1 MADRTVDFQRERSK
15 ALKKKIIRK
24 LRIPGAILIILLI
37 LALIY
42 TLMGEVRRSNIA
54 DSFRAIP
61 KTVGESRGFPYNED
75 ELSLDRVM
83 LIGDKPLIVSDS
95 GVEVISNNADKLF
108 DRHLDWGDTRV
119 NSFNGRALVYSNT
132 SAKAYLIGRTA
143 ELASFEEESPIVTGT
158 VGKNGSVAVSYS
170 TDGSQSVVKVYK
182 HSKKLYWQWQCDREY
197 VSSLSLSP
205 SGGKIL
211 ISAIGVDN
219 AEIYSRIILFDT
231 RKTAPQFDTKI
242 EGTSILKVIYASSG
256 RLIAV
261 GDNKTVVLSRKGE
274 IKSQIKYADDAL
286 FTVDSDN
293 DGNVLLCYKEFGGSK
308 IKVVRIPAG
317 PGKSKEF
324 EIGYMPES
332 ADIRGGRIAFA
343 SGNTVEIYNTGGKVL
358 QTYDCKQDVKT
369 VLLSNSGIFTLENGS
384 VCKY

>member
-1 MADRTVDFQRERSK
+1 VADRTVDFQRERSK
-15 ALKKKIIRK
+15 ALKKKIFRK

-75 ELSLDRVM
+75 ELSLDRVI

-143 ELASFEEESPIVTGT
+143 ELASFEEESPIVTGA

-182 HSKKLYWQWQCDREY
+182 PSKKLYWQWQCDREY

-256 RLIAV
+256 RMIAV

-317 PGKSKEF
+317 PGKNKEF

>member
-15 ALKKKIIRK
+15 ALKKKIFRK

-143 ELASFEEESPIVTGT
+143 ELASFEEESPIVTGA
-158 VGKNGSVAVSYS
+158 VGKNGSVVVSYS

-182 HSKKLYWQWQCDREY
+182 PSKKLYWQWQCDREY

-256 RLIAV
+256 RMIAV

-308 IKVVRIPAG
+308 IKVVRFPAG
-317 PGKSKEF
+317 PGKNKEF